1 VKQGLFLI
9 VEVKKQ
15 KPGREG
21 VSEGHRGRSFWSFR
35 RERRLKCSCHP
46 WYGMDI
52 FWNYPIVF
60 NSCLAP

>member
-35 RERRLKCSCHP
+35 RERKVKMLVPPMVR
-46 WYGMDI
+46 YGY
-52 FWNYPIVF
+52 FLELP
-60 NSCLAP
+60 NSI